1 MEIAIRPHTL
11 HIQNVLKLATVTTCF
26 CLLGAVWPAIRTTQ
40 LSHRIKSD
48 WSKRESGQWAKQVHH
63 TCNVITVKKKTGS
76 VIPVSVRFSVI
87 IKRFGSVMVNRFPT
101 LLYSIISTI

>member
-26 CLLGAVWPAIRTTQ
+26 CLLGAVWPAIGTTQ

-48 WSKRESGQWAKQVHH
+48 LSKRESGQWAKQVHH
-63 TCNVITVKKKTGS
+63 TCNVITVKKPGS

-101 LLYSIISTI
+101 L